1 MSTLRAI
8 KKTLLVLLDYILPYR
23 HFETR
28 LFKSQLRHE
37 KPVKNSWKVTFTV
50 CERLKFF
57 ILWQAEIFFSKLWQ
71 FVELMLNVN
80 LYVTLYWFLSILSAL
95 FQRKQPFRVCPKNR
109 CSENLGV
116 FFCETLVN
124 ELHLFVNLEDEGLLK
139 MNSFTDI
146 LQEFSL
152 DFQQR
157 CSRFWNFRT
166 NVSQKN
172 F

>member
-23 HFETR
+23 QFETR

-116 FFCETLVN
+116 FFLWNTCEWVTSFRKLGRWRTTKN
-124 ELHLFVNLEDEGLLK
+124 ELFYRYFTRIFPRFSATLQSFLK
-139 MNSFTDI
+139 F
-146 LQEFSL
+146 
-152 DFQQR
+152 
-157 CSRFWNFRT
+157 
-166 NVSQKN
+166 
-172 F
+172 